1 MKNKNGFTLVELLA
15 VIAILAILV
24 IIALPNVLEM
34 FNNAKKDIFLT
45 ETKTVIK
52 KTSDKYISE
61 VMKGNKI
68 DHINS
73 LDETKL
79 NLSNNNL
86 KYDIK
91 LDNKGNVLSYVISD
105 GNYCLESSK
114 NIYDV
119 TNDDITD
126 GSCDSVG
133 DLNSILGR
141 EELKNGT
148 YFTDK
153 ILSDNVIQPDTSID
167 FTIKNYN
174 GDKYTLNMD
183 SDQIEY
189 SIKNIVYYY
198 GNNLY
203 LHPESGK
210 LSPLNGGS
218 SNDIISAYNSGN
230 IVFCENSD
238 SCDIMYKIDS
248 VKSNTVLLVKKITT
262 ISNQRTSNGNGLFYN
277 TDSDSKIYYFRGDVF
292 NNYVNFGGLL
302 WRIVRFNDDYSIR
315 IISDTGVTLS
325 SFNTSVG
332 DNAYVGYMYGNTGS
346 SNYSST
352 HKNSND
358 STIKTVLDN
367 LYEKFEKDYSSYLT
381 DAGFCADRT
390 LADPSYTKF
399 DSTAYGITDEANKII
414 DTGLGYGKNFTLYS
428 AYYKYQEK
436 LKPSFK
442 CNKNDLYTV
451 SNKKGN
457 TALKYPIG
465 LLSIDEAIFAGAQF
479 NSLNTNYYLYNEGV
493 PWWLMDAGGNYN
505 NPDDPDRITTVVSAG
520 SQGVYGADVRS
531 ELSVR
536 PVINLRNDIVYKSG
550 KGTADDPYQIEL
562 K

>member
-61 VMKGNKI
+61 VM
-68 DHINS
+68 
-73 LDETKL
+73 
-79 NLSNNNL
+79 
-86 KYDIK
+86 
-91 LDNKGNVLSYVISD
+91 NKGNVLSYVISD

-479 NSLNTNYYLYNEGV
+479 NSLNTSYYLYNEGV

>member
-105 GNYCLESSK
+105 NNFCLESTK

-119 TNDDITD
+119 TADDVTN

-153 ILSDNVIQPDTSID
+153 VLSDNVIQSDNDID

-174 GDKYTLNMD
+174 GDKYTLNID
-183 SDQIEY
+183 SKQIEY
-189 SIKNIVYYY
+189 NIKNIVYYY
-198 GNNLY
+198 GSNLY
-203 LHPESGK
+203 LIPDSGK
-210 LSPLNGGS
+210 LLPLGGSS

-230 IVFCENSD
+230 NVFCENTET
-238 SCDIMYKIDS
+238 CDVMYKIDS
-248 VKSNTVLLVKKITT
+248 VKSNSVLLVKRITT
-262 ISNQRTSNGNGLFYN
+262 IPNQRTSNGNGLFYN
-277 TDSDSKIYYFRGDVF
+277 GNGNSKIYYFRGDVG
-292 NNYVNFGGLL
+292 NNYVKFADIM

-315 IISDTGVTLS
+315 IISDTGVTKS
-325 SFNTSVG
+325 AFNTSAG
-332 DNAYVGYMYGNTGS
+332 DNAYVGYMYGNAGS
-346 SNYSST
+346 NNYNST
-352 HKNSND
+352 HKNLND
-358 STIKTVLDN
+358 STVKTVLDDI
-367 LYEKFEKDYSSYLT
+367 YKKFEKDYSSYLT

-399 DSTAYGITDEANKII
+399 DSTAYGITDEASKII

-428 AYYKYQEK
+428 AFYKYQEK

-442 CNKNDLYTV
+442 CNKNDFYTV

-465 LLSIDEAIFAGAQF
+465 LLSVDEAIFAGAQF
-479 NSLNTNYYLYNEGV
+479 NSLNTSYYLYNESV

-505 NPDDPDRITTVVSAG
+505 NPEDLNNITTIVLAG
-520 SQGVYGADVRS
+520 SQGVYGQDVRS

-536 PVINLRNDIVYKSG
+536 PVINLKNNVVYKSG
-550 KGTADDPYQIEL
+550 KGTYSDPYQIEL

>member
-1 MKNKNGFTLVELLA
+1 
-15 VIAILAILV
+15 
-24 IIALPNVLEM
+24 M

-479 NSLNTNYYLYNEGV
+479 NSLNTSYYLYNEGV